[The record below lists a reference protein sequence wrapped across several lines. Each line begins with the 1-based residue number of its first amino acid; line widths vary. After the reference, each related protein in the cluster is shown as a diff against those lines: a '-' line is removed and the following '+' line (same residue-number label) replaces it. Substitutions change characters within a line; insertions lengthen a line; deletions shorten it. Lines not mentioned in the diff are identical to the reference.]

1 MLFSSYTFLFQ
12 FLPATV
18 LAFAAA
24 RLHSPR
30 AGIMVLAG
38 ASLFFYGAWRPAY
51 LLLLLASIAVNF
63 TCGLRMED
71 PLRRRRIGI
80 FGVAL
85 NLAVLCYFKYT
96 DFIFDSLNT
105 LTGAP
110 LPFVSIILPLGISFF
125 TFQQIAYLVDVM
137 RGAKV
142 ERDIV
147 SYTLFVS
154 FFPHLIA
161 GPLVHHAEMIPQFK
175 RGHTNRS
182 ALLAARAVAI
192 FAAGLFKK
200 VVIADN
206 LAQFVSPVFA
216 HVDAGGGVTTPWA
229 WLATLAYCLQI
240 YFDFSGYSDMAIGLA
255 LLFGIRLPVNFR
267 SPYQAISI
275 IEFWRRWHI
284 TLSRFLRDYL
294 YIPLGGNRFGEQRR
308 YINLLVTML
317 LGGLWHGA
325 GWNFFLWGGLHGVY
339 LCINHLWRAWRGND
353 ALASATGLDPKE
365 LAAKGLVK
373 GWARILVRRLATGLA
388 TGVSWAITFSA
399 VVIAW
404 VFFRARTAA
413 GAWQMLG
420 GLFGFEA
427 GSSAYAPSG
436 ILRVM
441 DLPILVGQERLLL
454 IGGSA
459 VALALLI
466 ALGVPNVPQLFGYR
480 EFRRAPERSF
490 LLRWRPNGA
499 WALVSAFALAISLF
513 GMWQRLEFLY
523 FQF

>member
-12 FLPATV
+12 FLPAVV

-24 RLHSPR
+24 RRHSPR
-30 AGIMVLAG
+30 AGILVLAG
-38 ASLFFYGAWRPAY
+38 ASLFFYGAWKPIY
-51 LLLLLASIAVNF
+51 LLLLLASIGANF
-63 TCGLRMED
+63 SLGLLMED
-71 PLRRRRIGI
+71 PLRRRAVGQL
-80 FGVAL
+80 GVAL
-85 NLAVLCYFKYT
+85 NLAALCYFKYT
-96 DFIFDSLNT
+96 NFILDSVNA

-110 LPFVSIILPLGISFF
+110 LPFVNVMLPLGISFF

-147 SYTLFVS
+147 AYTLFVS

-175 RGHTNRS
+175 RGRTSRS
-182 ALLAARAVAI
+182 AVLAARGLAI

-206 LAQFVSPVFA
+206 LAQFVSPVYA
-216 HVDAGGGVTTPWA
+216 HLDAGGAVTPGWA
-229 WLATLAYCLQI
+229 WLSTLSYTFQI

-267 SPYQAISI
+267 SPYKATSI
-275 IEFWRRWHI
+275 TDFWRRWHI

-294 YIPLGGNRFGEQRR
+294 YIPLGGNRLGEQRR
-308 YINLLVTML
+308 YFNLMLTML

-325 GWNFFLWGGLHGVY
+325 GWNFLIWGGLHGTY
-339 LCINHLWRAWRGND
+339 LSLNHLWQKWRG
-353 ALASATGLDPKE
+353 AATKVSSSNHRAR
-365 LAAKGLVK
+365 AA
-373 GWARILVRRLATGLA
+373 
-388 TGVSWAITFSA
+388 SWAVTFGA

-404 VFFRARTAA
+404 VFFRARTLA
-413 GAWQMLG
+413 GAWAMLSAM
-420 GLFGFEA
+420 FGFGG
-427 GSSAYAPSG
+427 GSSSYVSPG

-441 DLPILVGQERLLL
+441 DLPILVGEERLLA
-454 IGGSA
+454 IGGVA
-459 VALALLI
+459 VALSLTVALSLR
-466 ALGVPNVPQLFGYR
+466 NVTELYGYR
-480 EFRRAPERSF
+480 EYRHAAEPSRGP
-490 LLRWRPNGA
+490 RWRPNLA
-499 WALVSAFALAISLF
+499 WALVSALAIAVSLF

>member
-24 RLHSPR
+24 RRHSPR
-30 AGIMVLAG
+30 AGILVLAG
-38 ASLFFYGAWRPAY
+38 ASVFFYGAWRPVY
-51 LLLLLASIAVNF
+51 LLLLLASVAVNF
-63 TCGLRMED
+63 GLGLRMED
-71 PLRRRRIGI
+71 PLRRRATGT

-96 DFIFDSLNT
+96 NFILDSLNA

-110 LPFVSIILPLGISFF
+110 LPFVNIILPLGISFF

-175 RGHTNRS
+175 RGRTGRS
-182 ALLAARAVAI
+182 SVLAARGLAI

-216 HVDAGGGVTTPWA
+216 HLDAGGGVTTSWA
-229 WLATLAYCLQI
+229 WLATLAYTLQI

-267 SPYQAISI
+267 SPYKAASI
-275 IEFWRRWHI
+275 IDFWRRWHI

-294 YIPLGGNRFGEQRR
+294 YIPLGGNRLGEQRR
-308 YINLLVTML
+308 YLNLLVTML

-325 GWNFFLWGGLHGVY
+325 GWNFLIWGGLHGLY
-339 LCINHLWRAWRGND
+339 LCVNHLWQAWRGGK
-353 ALASATGLDPKE
+353 ASAS
-365 LAAKGLVK
+365 AKGLLLKKSAVRGIAVK
-373 GWARILVRRLATGLA
+373 GL
-388 TGVSWAITFSA
+388 SWAITFFA

-404 VFFRARTAA
+404 VFFRARTFA
-413 GAWQMLG
+413 GAWQMLA

-427 GSSAYAPSG
+427 GSSAYASPG
-436 ILRVM
+436 ILRLM
-441 DLPILVGQERLLL
+441 DLPLLVGEPLLL
-454 IGGSA
+454 LTGGGA
-459 VALALLI
+459 VTLALAIALAL
-466 ALGVPNVPQLFGYR
+466 PNVPQLFAYR
-480 EFRRAPERSF
+480 EYRRAPERAGR
-490 LLRWRPNGA
+490 LRWRPNAA
-499 WALVSAFALAISLF
+499 WALLSALALAISLF

>member
-12 FLPATV
+12 FLPATL

-24 RLHSPR
+24 RRHSPR
-30 AGIMVLAG
+30 AGIMVLVA
-38 ASLFFYGAWRPAY
+38 ASLFFYGAWRPVY
-51 LLLLLASIAVNF
+51 LLLFLVSIAVNF
-63 TCGLRMED
+63 CLGLRMED
-71 PLRRRRIGI
+71 PRRRQATGTL
-80 FGVAL
+80 GVVL
-85 NLAVLCYFKYT
+85 NLAVLGYFKYT
-96 DFIFDSLNT
+96 GFIFDSLNT
-105 LTGAP
+105 LAGLSP
-110 LPFVSIILPLGISFF
+110 PFVNIVLPLGISFF

-175 RGHTNRS
+175 RGRTGRS
-182 ALLAARAVAI
+182 SVLAARGLAI

-206 LAQFVSPVFA
+206 LAQFVTPVFA
-216 HVDAGGGVTTPWA
+216 HLDAGGGVTTSWA
-229 WLATLAYCLQI
+229 WLATLAYALQI
-240 YFDFSGYSDMAIGLA
+240 YFDFSGYSDMAVGLA

-267 SPYQAISI
+267 SPYKATSI
-275 IEFWRRWHI
+275 IDFWRRWHI

-294 YIPLGGNRFGEQRR
+294 YIPLGGNRLGQSRR
-308 YINLLVTML
+308 YVNLLVTML

-325 GWNFFLWGGLHGVY
+325 GWNFLVWGGLHGIY
-339 LCINHLWRAWRGND
+339 LSVNHVWHSWRGD
-353 ALASATGLDPKE
+353 HAPASTSAAPAA
-365 LAAKGLVK
+365 AAK
-373 GWARILVRRLATGLA
+373 IL
-388 TGVSWAITFSA
+388 SWAVTFFA
-399 VVIAW
+399 VVVAW
-404 VFFRARTAA
+404 VFFRAKTMA
-413 GAWQMLG
+413 GAGQMLG

-427 GSSAYAPSG
+427 DSSAYVSPG

-441 DLPILVGQERLLL
+441 DLPVLVGEERLLL
-454 IGGSA
+454 LGGCA
-459 VALALLI
+459 VVLALVI
-466 ALGVPNVPQLFGYR
+466 TLGLPNVPQLFRYR
-480 EFRRAPERSF
+480 EYRHAPEQGAF
-490 LLRWRPNGA
+490 VRWRPNGA
-499 WALVSAFALAISLF
+499 WAAFAALAFALSLF

>member
-24 RLHSPR
+24 RRHSPR
-30 AGIMVLAG
+30 AGILVLAG
-38 ASLFFYGAWRPAY
+38 ASLFFYGAWRPIY
-51 LLLLLASIAVNF
+51 LLLLLASVGVNYGL
-63 TCGLRMED
+63 GLRMED
-71 PLRRRRIGI
+71 PLRRRAIGT
-80 FGVAL
+80 FGVVL
-85 NLAVLCYFKYT
+85 NLALLCYFKYT
-96 DFIFDSLNT
+96 NFILDSLNT

-110 LPFVSIILPLGISFF
+110 LPFVNIILPLGISFF

-137 RGAKV
+137 RGARV

-175 RGHTNRS
+175 RGRTGRS
-182 ALLAARAVAI
+182 SVLAARGLAI

-216 HVDAGGGVTTPWA
+216 HLDAGGGVSTSWA
-229 WLATLAYCLQI
+229 WLATSAYTLQI
-240 YFDFSGYSDMAIGLA
+240 YFDFSGYSDMAVGLA

-267 SPYQAISI
+267 SPYKATSI
-275 IEFWRRWHI
+275 IDFWRRWHI

-294 YIPLGGNRFGEQRR
+294 YIPLGGNRLGEIRR
-308 YINLLVTML
+308 YLNLLVTML

-325 GWNFFLWGGLHGVY
+325 GWNFLIWGGLHGLY
-339 LCINHLWRAWRGND
+339 LCINHLWQAWRG
-353 ALASATGLDPKE
+353 SRVISPSGPF
-365 LAAKGLVK
+365 AKG
-373 GWARILVRRLATGLA
+373 I
-388 TGVSWAITFSA
+388 SWVITFFA
-399 VVIAW
+399 VVLAW
-404 VFFRARTAA
+404 VFFRAKTLD
-413 GAWQMLG
+413 GAWQMLSS
-420 GLFGFEA
+420 LFGFEA
-427 GSSAYAPSG
+427 DSSAYASPG
-436 ILRVM
+436 ILRLM
-441 DLPILVGQERLLL
+441 DLPLLVGEPRLLT
-454 IGGSA
+454 IGGGA
-459 VALALLI
+459 VALALII
-466 ALGVPNVPQLFGYR
+466 ALGLPNVPQLFGYR
-480 EFRRAPERSF
+480 EYRRAPERTNF
-490 LLRWRPNGA
+490 VRWRPNAA
-499 WALVSAFALAISLF
+499 WALLSALALAISLF

>member
-24 RLHSPR
+24 RRHSPR

-38 ASLFFYGAWRPAY
+38 ASLFFYAAWRPAY

-63 TCGLRMED
+63 SLGLRMED
-71 PLRRRRIGI
+71 PLRRRAIGTS
-80 FGVAL
+80 GVAL
-85 NLAVLCYFKYT
+85 NFALLCYFKYT
-96 DFIFDSLNT
+96 NFIFDSINAM
-105 LTGAP
+105 TGAP
-110 LPFVSIILPLGISFF
+110 LPFFNIVLPLGISFF

-137 RGAKV
+137 RGARV
-142 ERDIV
+142 ERDII

-175 RGHTNRS
+175 RGRTSRS
-182 ALLAARAVAI
+182 AVLAARGLAI

-216 HVDAGGGVTTPWA
+216 HLDAGGSVTTPWA
-229 WLATLAYCLQI
+229 WLATLAYTLQI
-240 YFDFSGYSDMAIGLA
+240 YFDFSGYSDMAVGLA

-267 SPYQAISI
+267 SPYRAGSI
-275 IEFWRRWHI
+275 IEFWRCWHI

-294 YIPLGGNRFGEQRR
+294 YIPLGGNRLGEQRR
-308 YINLLVTML
+308 YINLMVTML

-325 GWNFFLWGGLHGVY
+325 GWNFFIWGGLHGVY
-339 LCINHLWRAWRGND
+339 LSINHLWRGWRGGD
-353 ALASATGLDPKE
+353 KPGAATGLVE
-365 LAAKGLVK
+365 GL
-373 GWARILVRRLATGLA
+373 
-388 TGVSWAITFSA
+388 SWIITFLA
-399 VVIAW
+399 VVLAW
-404 VFFRARTAA
+404 VFFRARTMA

-420 GLFGFEA
+420 GLFGVEA
-427 GSSAYAPSG
+427 GSSAYSSSG
-436 ILRVM
+436 ILRLM
-441 DLPILVGQERLLL
+441 DLPVLVGEERLLL
-454 IGGSA
+454 IGGGA
-459 VALALLI
+459 VALALAI
-466 ALGVPNVPQLFGYR
+466 ALCLPNVPQLFGYR
-480 EFRRAPERSF
+480 EYRRAPEKPTW
-490 LLRWRPNGA
+490 LRWRPNAA
-499 WALVSAFALAISLF
+499 WALVTATAFAISLF

>member
-12 FLPATV
+12 FLPVTV
-18 LAFAAA
+18 LAYAAA
-24 RLHSPR
+24 RRHSPR
-30 AGIMVLAG
+30 AGIMVLAA
-38 ASLFFYGAWRPAY
+38 ASLFFYGAWQPIY
-51 LLLLLASIAVNF
+51 LLLLTASVAVNF
-63 TCGLRMED
+63 GLGLRMED
-71 PLRRRRIGI
+71 PLRRRAIGA

-96 DFIFDSLNT
+96 NFILDGLNT
-105 LTGAP
+105 LAGAP
-110 LPFVSIILPLGISFF
+110 LPFVNIVLPLGISFF

-137 RGAKV
+137 RGARV

-175 RGHTNRS
+175 RGRTGRS
-182 ALLAARAVAI
+182 AVLAARGFAI

-216 HVDAGGGVTTPWA
+216 HLDAGGSVTTPWA
-229 WLATLAYCLQI
+229 WLATLAYSLQI
-240 YFDFSGYSDMAIGLA
+240 YFDFSGYSDMAVGLA

-267 SPYQAISI
+267 SPYQATSI

-294 YIPLGGNRFGEQRR
+294 YIPLGGNRLGEQRR

-325 GWNFFLWGGLHGVY
+325 GWNFLIWGGLHGIY
-339 LCINHLWRAWRGND
+339 LCINHLWRAWRGGD
-353 ALASATGLDPKE
+353 ARASVTGF
-365 LAAKGLVK
+365 AAKG
-373 GWARILVRRLATGLA
+373 GG
-388 TGVSWAITFSA
+388 WAITFFA
-399 VVIAW
+399 VVVAW
-404 VFFRARTAA
+404 VFFRAKTAA

-420 GLFGFEA
+420 GLFAFEA
-427 GSSAYAPSG
+427 GGSAYASGG
-436 ILRVM
+436 ILRLM
-441 DLPILVGQERLLL
+441 DLPVLVGEQQLLL
-454 IGGSA
+454 IGGCA
-459 VALALLI
+459 VALALAI
-466 ALGVPNVPQLFGYR
+466 ALGLPNVPRIFGYR
-480 EFRRAPERSF
+480 EYRHAPERAAS
-490 LLRWRPNGA
+490 LRWRPNAA
-499 WALVSAFALAISLF
+499 WALLTALAFAVSLF

>member
-1 MLFSSYTFLFQ
+1 MLFSSFTFLFQ

-24 RLHSPR
+24 RRHSPR

-38 ASLFFYGAWRPAY
+38 ASLVFYGAWRPVY
-51 LLLLLASIAVNF
+51 LLLLLASVAVNF
-63 TCGLRMED
+63 GLGLRMED
-71 PLRRRRIGI
+71 PRRRRAIGT

-85 NLAVLCYFKYT
+85 NLAVLGYFKYT
-96 DFIFDSLNT
+96 NFIFESLNT

-110 LPFVSIILPLGISFF
+110 LPFFNVVLPLGISFF

-137 RGAKV
+137 RGVPV

-175 RGHTNRS
+175 RSRSGRS
-182 ALLAARAVAI
+182 AVLAARGLSI

-216 HVDAGGGVTTPWA
+216 HLDAGGGVTTPWA
-229 WLATLAYCLQI
+229 WLATLAYTLQI

-275 IEFWRRWHI
+275 TEFWRRWHI

-294 YIPLGGNRFGEQRR
+294 YIPLGGNRLGEQRR
-308 YINLLVTML
+308 YLNLMLTML

-325 GWNFFLWGGLHGVY
+325 GWNFLIWGGLHGVY
-339 LCINHLWRAWRGND
+339 LCINHLWRGGAGKP
-353 ALASATGLDPKE
+353 AAGLT
-365 LAAKGLVK
+365 
-373 GWARILVRRLATGLA
+373 ARLLG
-388 TGVSWAITFSA
+388 WAITFFA
-399 VVIAW
+399 VVLAW
-404 VFFRARTAA
+404 VFFRARTLA
-413 GAWQMLG
+413 GAWQMLAA
-420 GLFGFEA
+420 LFGFEA
-427 GSSAYAPSG
+427 GSSAFASPG

-441 DLPILVGQERLLL
+441 DLPVLVGERQLLL
-454 IGGSA
+454 FGSGA
-459 VALALLI
+459 VALALAA
-466 ALGVPNVPQLFGYR
+466 ALFLPNVSRLFGYR
-480 EFRRAPERSF
+480 EYRHAPERAAM
-490 LLRWRPNGA
+490 LRWRPTAA
-499 WALVSAFALAISLF
+499 WALLSALAYAISLF

>member
-12 FLPATV
+12 FLPATL

-24 RLHSPR
+24 RRHSPR
-30 AGIMVLAG
+30 AGILVLVG
-38 ASLFFYGAWRPAY
+38 ASLIFYGAWRPVY
-51 LLLLLASIAVNF
+51 LLLLIGSVAVNF
-63 TCGLRMED
+63 GLGLRMED
-71 PLRRRRIGI
+71 PLRRRYIGTL
-80 FGVAL
+80 GVAL
-85 NLAVLCYFKYT
+85 NLALLCYFKYT
-96 DFIFDSLNT
+96 NFLFDSLNT

-110 LPFVSIILPLGISFF
+110 LPFFNIVLPLGISFF

-175 RGHTNRS
+175 RGRTGRS
-182 ALLAARAVAI
+182 AVLAARGLAI

-216 HVDAGGGVTTPWA
+216 HLDAGGGVTTQWA
-229 WLATLAYCLQI
+229 WLATLAYSLQI

-267 SPYQAISI
+267 SPYQARSI
-275 IEFWRRWHI
+275 VEFWRRWHI

-294 YIPLGGNRFGEQRR
+294 YIPLGGNRLGTQRR
-308 YINLLVTML
+308 YINLMVTML

-325 GWNFFLWGGLHGVY
+325 GWNYLIWGGLHGVY
-339 LCINHLWRAWRGND
+339 LGINHLWRERRGGD
-353 ALASATGLDPKE
+353 KPIATAGRV
-365 LAAKGLVK
+365 AKV
-373 GWARILVRRLATGLA
+373 
-388 TGVSWAITFSA
+388 VSWTITFFA

-404 VFFRARTAA
+404 VFFRARTMA

-420 GLFGFEA
+420 SLFGFEA
-427 GSSAYAPSG
+427 GSSAYASPG
-436 ILRVM
+436 ILRLM
-441 DLPILVGQERLLL
+441 DLPVLVGEGRLLL
-454 IGGSA
+454 IGGCA
-459 VALALLI
+459 VALALVI
-466 ALGVPNVPQLFGYR
+466 ALCLPNVTQLFGYR
-480 EFRRAPERSF
+480 EYRRAPDKVG
-490 LLRWRPNGA
+490 LLRWRPNAA
-499 WALVSAFALAISLF
+499 WALLSALAVAISLF

>member
-1 MLFSSYTFLFQ
+1 
-12 FLPATV
+12 
-18 LAFAAA
+18 
-24 RLHSPR
+24 
-30 AGIMVLAG
+30 
-38 ASLFFYGAWRPAY
+38 
-51 LLLLLASIAVNF
+51 
-63 TCGLRMED
+63 
-71 PLRRRRIGI
+71 
-80 FGVAL
+80 
-85 NLAVLCYFKYT
+85 
-96 DFIFDSLNT
+96 

-110 LPFVSIILPLGISFF
+110 LPFVNIILPLGISFF

-175 RGHTNRS
+175 RGRSGRS
-182 ALLAARAVAI
+182 AVLAARGLAI

-216 HVDAGGGVTTPWA
+216 HLDAGGGVTTPWA
-229 WLATLAYCLQI
+229 WLATLAYTLQI

-267 SPYQAISI
+267 SPYKAASI

-294 YIPLGGNRFGEQRR
+294 YIPLGGNRLGEQRR
-308 YINLLVTML
+308 YFNLMLTML

-325 GWNFFLWGGLHGVY
+325 GWNFLIWGGLHGLY
-339 LCINHLWRAWRGND
+339 LCANHLWQAWRG
-353 ALASATGLDPKE
+353 AHTKA
-365 LAAKGLVK
+365 LAAKGYAKAFPAWVLK
-373 GWARILVRRLATGLA
+373 GF
-388 TGVSWAITFSA
+388 SWAITFFA

-404 VFFRARTAA
+404 VFFRARTAD

-427 GSSAYAPSG
+427 GSSAYVSPG
-436 ILRVM
+436 ILRLM
-441 DLPILVGQERLLL
+441 DLPLLVGEGRLLL
-454 IGGSA
+454 IGGGG
-459 VALALLI
+459 VVLALAI
-466 ALGVPNVPQLFGYR
+466 ALGLPNVPQLFGYR
-480 EFRRAPERSF
+480 EYRRAPEPAA
-490 LLRWRPNGA
+490 LLRWRPNAA
-499 WALVSAFALAISLF
+499 WALLSALALAISLF

>member
-24 RLHSPR
+24 RRHSPR
-30 AGIMVLAG
+30 AGIMVLVG
-38 ASLFFYGAWRPAY
+38 ASLFFYGAWRPVY
-51 LLLLLASIAVNF
+51 LLLFAASVAVNF
-63 TCGLRMED
+63 GLGLWMED
-71 PLRRRRIGI
+71 LLRRRAIGM

-85 NLAVLCYFKYT
+85 NLAMLCYFKYT
-96 DFIFDSLNT
+96 NFIFDGLNAF
-105 LTGAP
+105 TGAP
-110 LPFVSIILPLGISFF
+110 LPFVNIVLPLGISFF

-175 RGHTNRS
+175 RGRTGRS
-182 ALLAARAVAI
+182 AVLAARGLAI

-216 HVDAGGGVTTPWA
+216 HLDAGGGVTTPWA
-229 WLATLAYCLQI
+229 WLATLAYTLQI

-267 SPYQAISI
+267 SPYQATSI

-294 YIPLGGNRFGEQRR
+294 YIPLGGNRLGEQRR

-325 GWNFFLWGGLHGVY
+325 GWNFLVWGGLHGLY
-339 LCINHLWRAWRGND
+339 LCINHLWQSWRGHD
-353 ALASATGLDPKE
+353 ARAAANAV
-365 LAAKGLVK
+365 LAAASK
-373 GWARILVRRLATGLA
+373 IL
-388 TGVSWAITFSA
+388 SWAVTFFA

-404 VFFRARTAA
+404 VFFRAKTMA

-420 GLFGFEA
+420 SLFGFDA
-427 GSSAYAPSG
+427 DSSPTS
-436 ILRVM
+436 
-441 DLPILVGQERLLL
+441 
-454 IGGSA
+454 
-459 VALALLI
+459 
-466 ALGVPNVPQLFGYR
+466 
-480 EFRRAPERSF
+480 RRGF
-490 LLRWRPNGA
+490 
-499 WALVSAFALAISLF
+499 
-513 GMWQRLEFLY
+513 
-523 FQF
+523 

>member
-1 MLFSSYTFLFQ
+1 MLFSSYAFLFQ
-12 FLPATV
+12 FLPAVALAFAVARRYSPRCGIWV
-18 LAFAAA
+18 LAFA
-24 RLHSPR
+24 
-30 AGIMVLAG
+30 
-38 ASLFFYGAWRPAY
+38 SLIFYGAWKPVY
-51 LLLLLASIAVNF
+51 LVLLLASIGVNF
-63 TCGLRMED
+63 WLGLKMED
-71 PLRRRRIGI
+71 PLRRRSFGTL
-80 FGVAL
+80 GVAA
-85 NLAVLCYFKYT
+85 NLGLLCYFKYT
-96 DFIFDSLNT
+96 NFLFDSFTALS
-105 LTGAP
+105 GAP
-110 LPFVSIILPLGISFF
+110 LPFVNVVLPLGISFF

-175 RGHTNRS
+175 RARSGRS
-182 ALLAARAVAI
+182 AVLAARGLAI

-206 LAQFVSPVFA
+206 LAQFVTPVFA
-216 HVDAGGGVTTPWA
+216 HLDAGGGVSTEWA
-229 WLATLAYCLQI
+229 WLSTLAYTLQI

-267 SPYQAISI
+267 SPYKATSI

-294 YIPLGGNRFGEQRR
+294 YIPLGGNRLGEQRR
-308 YINLLVTML
+308 YQNLLVTML

-325 GWNFFLWGGLHGVY
+325 AWNFVIWGGLHGLY
-339 LCINHLWRAWRGND
+339 LCINHLWRAWRGD
-353 ALASATGLDPKE
+353 APASMP
-365 LAAKGLVK
+365 AKAFC
-373 GWARILVRRLATGLA
+373 WAL
-388 TGVSWAITFSA
+388 TFFA

-420 GLFGFEA
+420 SLFGFAA
-427 GSSAYAPSG
+427 GSSAYASPG

-441 DLPILVGQERLLL
+441 DLPILVGEGSLLL
-454 IGGSA
+454 IGGGI
-459 VALALLI
+459 VALALAL
-466 ALGVPNVPQLFGYR
+466 ALGPPNVPQLFRYR
-480 EFRRAPERSF
+480 EYRRAPERRAF
-490 LLRWRPNGA
+490 VRWRPTAA
-499 WALVSAFALAISLF
+499 WALFTALAFAISLF

>member
-24 RLHSPR
+24 RRHSPR

-38 ASLFFYGAWRPAY
+38 ASLFFYGAWRPVY
-51 LLLLLASIAVNF
+51 LLLLVVSIAVNF
-63 TCGLRMED
+63 GLGLRMED
-71 PLRRRRIGI
+71 PLRRRAIGTL
-80 FGVAL
+80 GVTL

-96 DFIFDSLNT
+96 NFIFDSINT

-110 LPFVSIILPLGISFF
+110 LPFFNIVLPLGISFF

-142 ERDIV
+142 ERDII

-175 RGHTNRS
+175 RGRTGRS
-182 ALLAARAVAI
+182 SVLAARGMAI

-216 HVDAGGGVTTPWA
+216 HLDAGGGVTTPWA
-229 WLATLAYCLQI
+229 WLSTLAYTLQI

-267 SPYQAISI
+267 SPYQATSV

-294 YIPLGGNRFGEQRR
+294 YIPLGGNRLGEQRR

-325 GWNFFLWGGLHGVY
+325 GWNYLIWGGLHGIY
-339 LCINHLWRAWRGND
+339 LSINHLWRGWRGGD
-353 ALASATGLDPKE
+353 KRAPVAALAV
-365 LAAKGLVK
+365 KGLC
-373 GWARILVRRLATGLA
+373 
-388 TGVSWAITFSA
+388 WAITFFA

-404 VFFRARTAA
+404 VFFRARTLA

-427 GSSAYAPSG
+427 GSSAYASSG
-436 ILRVM
+436 ILRLM
-441 DLPILVGQERLLL
+441 DLPVLVGEERLQL
-454 IGGSA
+454 IGAGA
-459 VALALLI
+459 VAAALAI
-466 ALGVPNVPQLFGYR
+466 ALCLPNVPQLYGYR
-480 EFRRAPERSF
+480 EYRHAPEKGSR
-490 LLRWRPNGA
+490 LRWRPNGA
-499 WALVSAFALAISLF
+499 WALLSAVALAISLF

>member
-12 FLPATV
+12 FLPAVV

-30 AGIMVLAG
+30 AGVLVLVC
-38 ASLFFYGAWRPAY
+38 ASLLFYGAWRPVY
-51 LLLLLASIAVNF
+51 LLLLVASIAANF
-63 TCGLRMED
+63 SLGLLMED
-71 PLRRRRIGI
+71 PHQRRTVGTIG
-80 FGVAL
+80 VVL
-85 NLAVLCYFKYT
+85 NLALLCYFKYT
-96 DFIFDSLNT
+96 NFIFDSLNM

-110 LPFVSIILPLGISFF
+110 LPFVNIVLPLGISFF

-142 ERDIV
+142 ERDIAG
-147 SYTLFVS
+147 YTLFVS

-175 RGHTNRS
+175 RPRTGRS
-182 ALLAARAVAI
+182 AVLAARGLAI

-216 HVDAGGGVTTPWA
+216 HLDAGGSVTTPWA
-229 WLATLAYCLQI
+229 WLATLAYTLQI

-267 SPYQAISI
+267 SPYKATSI

-294 YIPLGGNRFGEQRR
+294 YIPLGGNRLGEQRR
-308 YINLLVTML
+308 YLNLMVTML

-325 GWNFFLWGGLHGVY
+325 GWNFLIWGGLHGLY
-339 LCINHLWRAWRGND
+339 LCVNHLWRAWRRTGPKVV
-353 ALASATGLDPKE
+353 AARGFVKAT
-365 LAAKGLVK
+365 
-373 GWARILVRRLATGLA
+373 
-388 TGVSWAITFSA
+388 SWTITFFA
-399 VVIAW
+399 VVFAW
-404 VFFRARTAA
+404 VFFRAKTAA
-413 GAWQMLG
+413 SAWQMLT
-420 GLFGFEA
+420 GLFGLAA
-427 GSSAYAPSG
+427 GSSAYVSAG
-436 ILRVM
+436 VLRLM
-441 DLPILVGQERLLL
+441 DLPILVGEQRLLL
-454 IGGSA
+454 IGAST
-459 VALALLI
+459 VALALAI
-466 ALGVPNVPQLFGYR
+466 ALWLPNVPQVFGYR
-480 EFRRAPERSF
+480 EYRRAPEPATW
-490 LLRWRPNGA
+490 LRWRPNLS
-499 WALVSAFALAISLF
+499 WALLSAAALAISLF

>member
-12 FLPATV
+12 FLPAV
-18 LAFAAA
+18 ALAFAAA
-24 RLHSPR
+24 RRHSPR
-30 AGIMVLAG
+30 AGILVLAG
-38 ASLFFYGAWRPAY
+38 ASLFFYGAWRPVY
-51 LLLLLASIAVNF
+51 LLLLVASVAVNF
-63 TCGLRMED
+63 SLGLLMED
-71 PLRRRRIGI
+71 PLRRRAAGML
-80 FGVAL
+80 GVAL
-85 NLAVLCYFKYT
+85 NLALLCYFKYT
-96 DFIFDSLNT
+96 NFLFDSINA

-110 LPFVSIILPLGISFF
+110 LPFFNIVLPLGISFF

-137 RGAKV
+137 RGARV

-175 RGHTNRS
+175 RGRTGRS
-182 ALLAARAVAI
+182 AVLAARGLAI

-216 HVDAGGGVTTPWA
+216 HLDAGGGVTTPWA
-229 WLATLAYCLQI
+229 WLATLAYALQI

-267 SPYQAISI
+267 SPYKAASI

-294 YIPLGGNRFGEQRR
+294 YIPLGGNRLGEQRR
-308 YINLLVTML
+308 YLNLMVTML

-325 GWNFFLWGGLHGVY
+325 GFNFLVWGGLHGLY
-339 LCINHLWRAWRGND
+339 LCVNHLWQAWRSARPNV
-353 ALASATGLDPKE
+353 SATKGF
-365 LAAKGLVK
+365 AKGFTK
-373 GWARILVRRLATGLA
+373 GLA
-388 TGVSWAITFSA
+388 TVFSWAIMFFA
-399 VVIAW
+399 VVIGW
-404 VFFRARTAA
+404 VFFRARTAG

-427 GSSAYAPSG
+427 GSSAYASPG
-436 ILRVM
+436 ILRLM
-441 DLPILVGQERLLL
+441 DLPLLVGEERLLL
-454 IGGSA
+454 IGGGT
-459 VALALLI
+459 VALALAI
-466 ALGVPNVPQLFGYR
+466 ALGLPNVPQIFGYR
-480 EFRRAPERSF
+480 EYRRAPERASW
-490 LLRWRPNGA
+490 LRWRPNGA
-499 WALVSAFALAISLF
+499 WAFWSALALAISLF

>member
-24 RLHSPR
+24 RRHSPR

-38 ASLFFYGAWRPAY
+38 ASLFFYGAWRPVY

-63 TCGLRMED
+63 SLGLRMDD
-71 PLRRRRIGI
+71 PRRRRIIGT
-80 FGVAL
+80 FGVVL

-96 DFIFDSLNT
+96 NFIFDSLNM
-105 LTGAP
+105 LTGVP
-110 LPFVSIILPLGISFF
+110 LPFFNIVLPLGISFF

-137 RGAKV
+137 RGARV
-142 ERDIV
+142 ERDLV

-175 RGHTNRS
+175 RGRTGRS
-182 ALLAARAVAI
+182 AVLAARGLAI

-206 LAQFVSPVFA
+206 LAQFVTPVFA
-216 HVDAGGGVTTPWA
+216 HLDAGGGVTMPWA
-229 WLATLAYCLQI
+229 WLATLAYTLQI
-240 YFDFSGYSDMAIGLA
+240 YFDFSGYSDMAVGLA

-267 SPYQAISI
+267 SPYQALSI
-275 IEFWRRWHI
+275 VEFWRRWHM
-284 TLSRFLRDYL
+284 TLSQFLRDYL
-294 YIPLGGNRFGEQRR
+294 YIPLGGNRRGPRLR
-308 YINLLVTML
+308 YVNLMITML

-325 GWNFFLWGGLHGVY
+325 GWNFLIWGGLHGAY
-339 LCINHLWRAWRGND
+339 LCLNHLWRAWRGVD
-353 ALASATGLDPKE
+353 APASDVLAKE
-365 LAAKGLVK
+365 LPAK
-373 GWARILVRRLATGLA
+373 RLAQGL
-388 TGVSWAITFSA
+388 SWAITFFA
-399 VVIAW
+399 VVLAW

-420 GLFGFEA
+420 SLFGLEA
-427 GSSAYAPSG
+427 GSSAYASPG
-436 ILRVM
+436 ILRLM
-441 DLPILVGQERLLL
+441 DLPILVGEQRLLL
-454 IGGSA
+454 IGGGA
-459 VALALLI
+459 VALALAI
-466 ALGVPNVPQLFGYR
+466 ALFLPNVPQIFGYR
-480 EFRRAPERSF
+480 EYRRAPEKAG
-490 LLRWRPNGA
+490 LLRWRPTGA
-499 WALVSAFALAISLF
+499 WALVLAFALAISLF

>member
-12 FLPATV
+12 FLPAV
-18 LAFAAA
+18 ALAFAAA
-24 RLHSPR
+24 RRHSPR
-30 AGIMVLAG
+30 AGILVLAC
-38 ASLFFYGAWRPAY
+38 ASLFFYGAWRPVY
-51 LLLLLASIAVNF
+51 LLLLVGSIAANF
-63 TCGLRMED
+63 SLGLLMED
-71 PLRRRRIGI
+71 PLRRRIVGLS
-80 FGVAL
+80 GVAL
-85 NLAVLCYFKYT
+85 NLALLCYFKYT
-96 DFIFDSLNT
+96 SFIFDSVHM

-110 LPFVSIILPLGISFF
+110 LPFVNIVLPLGISFF

-137 RGAKV
+137 RGAPV

-175 RGHTNRS
+175 RGRTSRS
-182 ALLAARAVAI
+182 AVLAARGLAI

-216 HVDAGGGVTTPWA
+216 HLDAGGGATAPWA
-229 WLATLAYCLQI
+229 WLATLAYTFQI
-240 YFDFSGYSDMAIGLA
+240 YFDFSGYSDMAVGLA

-267 SPYQAISI
+267 SPYKSSSI

-294 YIPLGGNRFGEQRR
+294 YIPLGGNRLGEQRR
-308 YINLLVTML
+308 YLNLMITML

-325 GWNFFLWGGLHGVY
+325 GWNFLIWGGLHGVY
-339 LCINHLWRAWRGND
+339 LCLNHLWQAWRG
-353 ALASATGLDPKE
+353 AG
-365 LAAKGLVK
+365 AKFRSGFAEV
-373 GWARILVRRLATGLA
+373 G
-388 TGVSWAITFSA
+388 SWTVTFVA

-404 VFFRARTAA
+404 VFFRAKTAA
-413 GAWQMLG
+413 GAGHMLA

-427 GSSAYAPSG
+427 GNSVYVSPG
-436 ILRVM
+436 VLRLM
-441 DLPILVGQERLLL
+441 DLPLL
-454 IGGSA
+454 IGERWLLASGSA
-459 VALALLI
+459 MVTLALAI
-466 ALGVPNVPQLFGYR
+466 ALFLPNVPQIFGYR
-480 EFRRAPERSF
+480 EYRRAPEKPGRM
-490 LLRWRPNGA
+490 RWRPNVT
-499 WALVSAFALAISLF
+499 WALVSALALSISLF